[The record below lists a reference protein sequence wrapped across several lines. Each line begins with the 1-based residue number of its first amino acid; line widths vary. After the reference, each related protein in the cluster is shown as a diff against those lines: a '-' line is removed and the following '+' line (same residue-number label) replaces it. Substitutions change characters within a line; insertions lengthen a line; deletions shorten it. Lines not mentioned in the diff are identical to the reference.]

1 MEYVKLFIRLDDRY
15 HDALIA
21 ELLELDFQGFEQR
34 DEHLVAY
41 IKKISFDNKTRQQVV
56 KLLDGFSSKG
66 NIESEEVFE
75 EQNWN
80 QKWEATIKAREIGQF
95 FIKPTWSETEVPH
108 DKILIEID
116 PKMAF
121 GTGYHETTR
130 LMLQKL
136 PEIIETGDEVL
147 DAGTGTGILSI
158 AALKLGAATAFGF
171 DIDEWSFSN
180 AHENAT
186 LNGVIDRFTIKS
198 GSVETLEAGKKYD
211 VILANINRNVIA
223 DLLDVFIEHLKENG
237 KMLLSGLMSNDRS
250 YILNQT
256 GMKNLSLVD
265 ESRENNW
272 IVLSLRKK

>member
-41 IKKISFDNKTRQQVV
+41 IKKISFDDKTRQRMV